1 MSCLAVLL
9 FFLLPQND
17 LLSLSG
23 TVVDTEAK
31 GAGNVLVRLEQP
43 TEQKRWETSTL
54 TDGSFRFER
63 LSYGTYRV
71 TIHKAGYFDVSAEV
85 RLETSKS
92 VEFTLAAAE
101 KVEQEID
108 VVARPEPINSEA
120 VSSQNTVNDEVIQ
133 NIPYTG
139 RQNFLN
145 ALALMP
151 GVVRDGSGQLH
162 IHGSRSDQI
171 RYQLDGINLTDATGG
186 GLASSIPLDAIES
199 VDMDLAGY
207 SAEFGKGSG
216 GVVRVH
222 SQFIGDKYKFNVTDF
237 VPGVDFR
244 EKSIAEFSP
253 RLLFSGPLVRNKLWF
268 MYSGS
273 LRYIHNWIESLP
285 KPDNQQ
291 RQTMSDQL
299 FKIQWNL
306 RESHVVTV
314 DLIHNTEFFGNNG
327 LSIVRPR
334 ETTTNFVRRGT
345 TLAVS
350 ERRII
355 GGKLL
360 ESMIQWSSRHD
371 SDLAKGTDLL
381 EIRPQLW
388 TGNYFSDQRGHV
400 QRWRAAQSIV
410 WQQQIGG
417 LTHRIKAGGEFDY
430 VDSSLQLD
438 RRRFELFNESGSL
451 RSSVTFVGP
460 NSADLHNL
468 EYGAFLQDRIVLGA
482 KLQAEAGIRYD
493 RERLVGRNNLA
504 PRLGFSLL
512 PRGTSRS
519 KISGGIGLFY
529 DNVTFLNIELTGLQR
544 RFTTAYD
551 DGIPISAAVP
561 SSVHVSPYLHNPYGL
576 HWNVAWENEWAP
588 RWVSRI
594 EYIQK
599 NGHDQTRLAAVDTPE
614 GFDILFD
621 NSGTSH
627 YRAVEFSIDRPIRTD
642 LRILASY
649 IYSNAEARPSLSL
662 DFPDPTVEFL
672 PEAPVEW
679 NATHRFVSWG
689 YFPLP
694 SHFNASFSV
703 EARSGFPFTAVNDLN
718 HVIGG
723 YNSHRMAA
731 FFTTNASLEKQLPI
745 PFGNGKRVAVR
756 VGVTNLFNHFNPR
769 FVDPNVN
776 SPNFLHFS
784 DSSRRHF
791 VARLRILKK

>member
-1 MSCLAVLL
+1 
-9 FFLLPQND
+9 
-17 LLSLSG
+17 
-23 TVVDTEAK
+23 
-31 GAGNVLVRLEQP
+31 
-43 TEQKRWETSTL
+43 
-54 TDGSFRFER
+54 
-63 LSYGTYRV
+63 
-71 TIHKAGYFDVSAEV
+71 
-85 RLETSKS
+85 
-92 VEFTLAAAE
+92 
-101 KVEQEID
+101 
-108 VVARPEPINSEA
+108 
-120 VSSQNTVNDEVIQ
+120 
-133 NIPYTG
+133 
-139 RQNFLN
+139 
-145 ALALMP
+145 
-151 GVVRDGSGQLH
+151 
-162 IHGSRSDQI
+162 
-171 RYQLDGINLTDATGG
+171 LDGINLTDATSG
-186 GLASSIPLDAIES
+186 GLASNIPLDAIES

-216 GVVRVH
+216 GLVRVH
-222 SQFIGDKYKFNVTDF
+222 SQFIGDRYKFNVTDF

-400 QRWRAAQSIV
+400 QRWHAAQSIV

-417 LTHRIKAGGEFDY
+417 FTHRIKAGGEFDY

-438 RRRFELFNESGSL
+438 RRRFELFNESGAL

-468 EYGAFLQDRIVLGA
+468 EYGAFLQDRIVLSS

-529 DNVTFLNIELTGLQR
+529 DNVTFLNIELTGLQQ

-551 DGIPISAAVP
+551 DGIPISAAAP
-561 SSVHVSPYLHNPYGL
+561 TRVHVSPYLHNPHGL

-599 NGHDQTRLAAVDTPE
+599 NGRDQTRLASVDTPE

-649 IYSNAEARPSLSL
+649 IYSSAKARPSLSL
-662 DFPDPTVEFL
+662 DFPDPTVESL

>member
-1 MSCLAVLL
+1 
-9 FFLLPQND
+9 
-17 LLSLSG
+17 
-23 TVVDTEAK
+23 
-31 GAGNVLVRLEQP
+31 
-43 TEQKRWETSTL
+43 
-54 TDGSFRFER
+54 
-63 LSYGTYRV
+63 
-71 TIHKAGYFDVSAEV
+71 
-85 RLETSKS
+85 
-92 VEFTLAAAE
+92 
-101 KVEQEID
+101 
-108 VVARPEPINSEA
+108 
-120 VSSQNTVNDEVIQ
+120 
-133 NIPYTG
+133 
-139 RQNFLN
+139 
-145 ALALMP
+145 
-151 GVVRDGSGQLH
+151 
-162 IHGSRSDQI
+162 
-171 RYQLDGINLTDATGG
+171 
-186 GLASSIPLDAIES
+186 
-199 VDMDLAGY
+199 
-207 SAEFGKGSG
+207 
-216 GVVRVH
+216 
-222 SQFIGDKYKFNVTDF
+222 
-237 VPGVDFR
+237 
-244 EKSIAEFSP
+244 
-253 RLLFSGPLVRNKLWF
+253 
-268 MYSGS
+268 
-273 LRYIHNWIESLP
+273 
-285 KPDNQQ
+285 
-291 RQTMSDQL
+291 MSDQL

-350 ERRII
+350 ERRVI

-360 ESMIQWSSRHD
+360 ESIIQWSSRHD
-371 SDLAKGTDLL
+371 SDLAKGTELL

-388 TGNYFSDQRGHV
+388 TGNYYSDQRGHV
-400 QRWRAAQSIV
+400 QRWHAAQSIV

-430 VDSSLQLD
+430 LDSSLELD
-438 RRRFELFNESGSL
+438 RRRFELFNESGAL

-468 EYGAFLQDRIVLGA
+468 EYGAFLQDRIALSS

-529 DNVTFLNIELTGLQR
+529 DNVTFLNIELTGLQQ

-551 DGIPISAAVP
+551 DGIPISAATP
-561 SSVHVSPYLHNPYGL
+561 TSVHVSPYLRNPYGL
-576 HWNVAWENEWAP
+576 HWNIAWENEWAP

-599 NGHDQTRLAAVDTPE
+599 NGRDQTRLAAVNTPE
-614 GFDILFD
+614 GFDLLFD

-649 IYSNAEARPSLSL
+649 IYSNAKARPSLSL
-662 DFPDPTVEFL
+662 DFPDPTVESL

-718 HVIGG
+718 HIIGD

-769 FVDPNVN
+769 FVDANVN

>member
-1 MSCLAVLL
+1 
-9 FFLLPQND
+9 
-17 LLSLSG
+17 
-23 TVVDTEAK
+23 
-31 GAGNVLVRLEQP
+31 
-43 TEQKRWETSTL
+43 
-54 TDGSFRFER
+54 
-63 LSYGTYRV
+63 
-71 TIHKAGYFDVSAEV
+71 
-85 RLETSKS
+85 
-92 VEFTLAAAE
+92 
-101 KVEQEID
+101 
-108 VVARPEPINSEA
+108 
-120 VSSQNTVNDEVIQ
+120 
-133 NIPYTG
+133 
-139 RQNFLN
+139 
-145 ALALMP
+145 
-151 GVVRDGSGQLH
+151 
-162 IHGSRSDQI
+162 
-171 RYQLDGINLTDATGG
+171 
-186 GLASSIPLDAIES
+186 
-199 VDMDLAGY
+199 
-207 SAEFGKGSG
+207 
-216 GVVRVH
+216 
-222 SQFIGDKYKFNVTDF
+222 
-237 VPGVDFR
+237 
-244 EKSIAEFSP
+244 
-253 RLLFSGPLVRNKLWF
+253 
-268 MYSGS
+268 
-273 LRYIHNWIESLP
+273 
-285 KPDNQQ
+285 
-291 RQTMSDQL
+291 
-299 FKIQWNL
+299 
-306 RESHVVTV
+306 
-314 DLIHNTEFFGNNG
+314 
-327 LSIVRPR
+327 
-334 ETTTNFVRRGT
+334 
-345 TLAVS
+345 
-350 ERRII
+350 
-355 GGKLL
+355 
-360 ESMIQWSSRHD
+360 
-371 SDLAKGTDLL
+371 
-381 EIRPQLW
+381 
-388 TGNYFSDQRGHV
+388 
-400 QRWRAAQSIV
+400 
-410 WQQQIGG
+410 
-417 LTHRIKAGGEFDY
+417 

-438 RRRFELFNESGSL
+438 RRRFELFNESGAL

-468 EYGAFLQDRIVLGA
+468 EYGAFLQDRIVLSS

-493 RERLVGRNNLA
+493 RERLAGRNNLA

-512 PRGTSRS
+512 PRDTSRS

-614 GFDILFD
+614 GFDILFN